1 MFRESEEYISV
12 TGSEASAISVSA
24 GVRSAFGLQRL
35 RANDDQQLGNR
46 SQVACYQGNS
56 LCLPE
61 KTWKFLEAGLRQ
73 RFEALAAFL
82 QQLCTEQ
89 RLPQFLQQLNSV
101 ALESVCRQWVLPL
114 GDLKAQNIPWTWFGA
129 TDLVLE
135 ADGSVMVMD
144 QDFSHPSG
152 LERLV
157 HQNWKSTDDAVECIR
172 GALFSG
178 SVGGPVT
185 KAAGSRQVVVL
196 DPGFSGA
203 TFRGNEFLAR
213 CLSAQMSRSAD
224 LIVERGEIFVRVS
237 GERRPVGTLIRRI
250 DDELLDPNCFRPDSL
265 VGLPGLV
272 RSWKAGQVSVLN
284 PPGSGLAR
292 LRCIG
297 RLVPLMIREY
307 LGQAP
312 LLESAEVYE
321 CSDAQKLQ
329 RVLANPQHF
338 AFRTDDP
345 LHPARPY
352 VGSMADAV
360 EYERVVSRIVR
371 SPASWIARPLLI
383 PNSGRRSLRLFG
395 TLQGSFGFLRAGLAR
410 NCQEDGGAS
419 LLISPSESISTI
431 W

>member
-1 MFRESEEYISV
+1 MFRESEEYIAV
-12 TGSEASAISVSA
+12 TGFSASAGGVSA
-24 GVRSAFGLQRL
+24 AVWSAPEVQRVRAS
-35 RANDDQQLGNR
+35 DDQQIGNR
-46 SQVACYQGNS
+46 TQAACFQGVS
-56 LCLPE
+56 PCLPE
-61 KTWKFLEAGLRQ
+61 RMWKFLEAGLQQ
-73 RFEALAAFL
+73 RFQALAAFL
-82 QQLCTEQ
+82 QHLITEK
-89 RLPQFLQQLNSV
+89 RLPEFLQRLNSV
-101 ALESVCRQWVLPL
+101 GLESVCRQWLLPL

-135 ADGSVMVMD
+135 ADGSVVVMD

-157 HQNWKSTDDAVECIR
+157 HQDWKSSDDAVDCIR
-172 GALFSG
+172 RALFVG
-178 SVGGPVT
+178 PAGGPAS
-185 KAAGSRQVVVL
+185 KSAGSREVVVL

-213 CLSAQMSRSAD
+213 CVSAQLARSSD
-224 LIVERGEIFVRVS
+224 LIVERGEVFVRVA
-237 GERRPVGTLIRRI
+237 GERRPVGTLIRRV

-297 RLVPLMIREY
+297 RLLPLMIREY

-312 LLESAEVYE
+312 LLESAEVHE
-321 CSDAQKLQ
+321 CSDAGTLQ
-329 RVLANPQHF
+329 RALKNPQHF

-345 LHPARPY
+345 LHPARPCF
-352 VGSMADAV
+352 GRMADPV
-360 EYERVVSRIVR
+360 EFERMVSRIVR
-371 SPASWIARPLLI
+371 SPSSWIVRPLLL

-395 TLQGSFGFLRAGLAR
+395 TLQGSFRLLRAGLLR

-419 LLISPSESISTI
+419 LLISPSESISTV